1 MKSLHIA
8 ISTLVI
14 VALGGCGA
22 VGMGSKRIDY
32 RAGAVQ
38 APALEVPPDL
48 TVPSNEDRYK
58 VPGSEGESV
67 ATYSGYSG
75 GAGTADTAMRSRVL
89 PQAVG
94 VRLERS
100 GGQQWLVVTD
110 SPDAVWSVVKSFLGE
125 NGLSIKTEDQ
135 TAGVME
141 TEWAENRANIP
152 EDGLRK
158 LIGKALDSIY
168 SSGER
173 DQYRVRLARTADNAT
188 EVHITHKGMEEVV
201 AADGNTSK
209 WQPRASDPELE
220 AIMLQKLMARFG
232 GDKQALAA
240 VTAANTP
247 VVNGSGAP
255 VGDGKASVQDVFD
268 GSRII
273 VINDAFDRSWRK
285 AGLAIER
292 AGLAV
297 EDKDRT
303 RGIYLLAAQKPESGW
318 MDKLMFWQ
326 DSADS
331 ARRFRVNVKDGGAI
345 CEVAVTDEDGTSD
358 DTTNKM
364 IDAIYKHIEP

>member
-1 MKSLHIA
+1 MKSLHIG

-14 VALGGCGA
+14 VALSGCSA
-22 VGMGSKRIDY
+22 VGLGSKRIDY
-32 RAGAVQ
+32 RAGSVQ

-48 TVPSNEDRYK
+48 TSPSNEDRYK

-67 ATYSGYSG
+67 ATYSGYNGSAASAD
-75 GAGTADTAMRSRVL
+75 AGRSRVL

-94 VRLERS
+94 VRLEHN
-100 GGQQWLVVTD
+100 GGQQWLVVKD

-125 NGLSIKTEDQ
+125 NGLSIKVEDQ
-135 TAGVME
+135 TSGVLE
-141 TEWAENRANIP
+141 TEWAENRASIP

-158 LIGKALDSIY
+158 LVGKVLDSVY

-188 EVHITHKGMEEVV
+188 EVHITHKGMEEVISS
-201 AADGNTSK
+201 DGNTSK

-232 GDKQALAA
+232 ADQQTVAA
-240 VTAANTP
+240 VTPLANAPAANGATP
-247 VVNGSGAP
+247 A
-255 VGDGKASVQDVFD
+255 GDGKAALQEVFD

-285 AGLAIER
+285 AGLAVER
-292 AGLAV
+292 AGLTV

-303 RGIYLLAAQKPESGW
+303 RGIYLLAPRKSERGW
-318 MDKLMFWQ
+318 MDTLMFWQ
-326 DSADS
+326 DSEDTT
-331 ARRFRVNVKDGGAI
+331 RRFRVVVKDGGAA

-364 IDAIYKHIEP
+364 IDAIYKNIEQ

>member
-1 MKSLHIA
+1 MKSLHIG
-8 ISTLVI
+8 ISTLLV
-14 VALGGCGA
+14 VALSGCSA
-22 VGMGSKRIDY
+22 VGVGSKRIDY

-48 TVPSNEDRYK
+48 TAPSNEDRYK

-75 GAGTADTAMRSRVL
+75 GAGNTSAKSRVL

-94 VRLERS
+94 VRLERN

-125 NGLSIKTEDQ
+125 NGLSINTEDQ
-135 TAGVME
+135 AAGVME

-173 DQYRVRLARTADNAT
+173 DQYRVRLARSADNAT
-188 EVHITHKGMEEVV
+188 EVHITHKGMEEVIS
-201 AADGNTSK
+201 ADGNTAK

-220 AIMLQKLMARFG
+220 AVMLQKLMARFG
-232 GDKQALAA
+232 ADAQAVAA
-240 VTAANTP
+240 VTAAANTP
-247 VVNGSGAP
+247 AANGGSAP
-255 VGDGKASVQDVFD
+255 AGDGKAALQDVFD

-292 AGLAV
+292 AGLVV

-303 RGIYLLAAQKPESGW
+303 RGIYLLAAQKSERGW
-318 MDKLMFWQ
+318 MDALMFWQ
-326 DSADS
+326 DSEDTT
-331 ARRFRVNVKDGGAI
+331 RRFRVNVKDGGAL
-345 CEVAVTDEDGTSD
+345 CEVGVTDEDGTSD

-364 IDAIYKHIEP
+364 IDAIYKHIEQ